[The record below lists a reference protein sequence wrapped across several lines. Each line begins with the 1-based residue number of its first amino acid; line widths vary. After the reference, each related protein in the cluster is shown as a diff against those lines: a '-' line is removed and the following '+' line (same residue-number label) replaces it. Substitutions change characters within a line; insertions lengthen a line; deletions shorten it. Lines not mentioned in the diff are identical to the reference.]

1 MHRDDGGH
9 PPFTM
14 SSAKLETPEPRLDWV
29 TQRYRSC
36 SPLDTSSSWK
46 VARKRRW
53 LMCFTEAAGTTSPLC
68 LCPVGR
74 ERHEEGSAWR
84 SEPPDVALKDRI
96 LTTHRS
102 HLHEEALCLGG
113 LASSHTLEGGILPR
127 IHLHVTQAGEVRGF
141 RCHGTKK
148 VLRRLSSASNL
159 HCSPKTCP
167 VGAKLTAGSL
177 LESHLHSPA
186 MGPSQEA
193 HRDAPRV
200 EPPSLQEPALPQ
212 GPVITEA
219 MRELLVMEAGLSKE
233 MGPPAPWCQQD
244 TQVPPGCT
252 PALTVPRSIPAQ
264 QHHHTAAPLTSTCTH
279 SMDNSRARCHPS
291 QGSPGARWRSP
302 PRRGPVLPNRGVRR
316 GRVVP

>member
-1 MHRDDGGH
+1 MGRQPGTLGLWGHGEGPQCQTESPARVGRGPRAVTQWGWGSQHTQAEDWGTGG
-9 PPFTM
+9 
-14 SSAKLETPEPRLDWV
+14 SQRAETPWERLFRARTTAQPCQCCATPHPGTATQQQGRGGGGDRVTPRG
-29 TQRYRSC
+29 
-36 SPLDTSSSWK
+36 P
-46 VARKRRW
+46 
-53 LMCFTEAAGTTSPLC
+53 
-68 LCPVGR
+68 
-74 ERHEEGSAWR
+74 
-84 SEPPDVALKDRI
+84 
-96 LTTHRS
+96 
-102 HLHEEALCLGG
+102 
-113 LASSHTLEGGILPR
+113 
-127 IHLHVTQAGEVRGF
+127 
-141 RCHGTKK
+141 
-148 VLRRLSSASNL
+148 
-159 HCSPKTCP
+159 
-167 VGAKLTAGSL
+167 GSL

-186 MGPSQEA
+186 LGPSQEA

-219 MRELLVMEAGLSKE
+219 MRELLVMEAGLPKE

-264 QHHHTAAPLTSTCTH
+264 QHHHTAAPPTSTCTH

-316 GRVVP
+316 GGVVP